1 MTNKTMKN
9 NKFAKK
15 AMTVVAATT
24 MITSVLATPIS
35 AFAQEMPYKQTAK
48 NGDNVSLLKTPIEKL
63 INTDLTFDTVTKKI
77 NNWNMLV
84 DYEPVDTSTYIRQ
97 SNGKYYDK
105 SPLDISYYAA
115 KPTSKSF
122 LVGANRKSQNRYNG
136 IYQEVNT
143 VIGKEYK
150 FSVQVKTV
158 EQTWTQQWGN
168 DGRPIIQISNSKNIA
183 SPIFTYDTFT
193 ALNAVRTVTKT
204 FTATASKTYI
214 FLGVRTGTGGDNN
227 YTAAEYW
234 NPSVTTYELE
244 IPVIN
249 RVTNHDTVV
258 KGKAQPRAKI
268 SLNTRY
274 EGIGAYRLYESE
286 VDNDGNYEIIIPT
299 QPVGSKIS
307 VEQSMEGETSEL
319 AVTTVMDADLYTPPT
334 IVPVTSSDTIVRG
347 TATEGATVEVKIGEN
362 TYTAVAGTGGAFA
375 VNIGTARPTG
385 TEMTVILKGNHEKTS
400 TPVTVTVGQSL
411 LEMATEAV
419 DNLFTDASHTGL
431 APTTDRAAIAAAQ
444 GLVNRLP
451 IGADRN
457 ELQAEIDKANA
468 LIVAKENA
476 DRIKA
481 AQDAVDALFSSPAH
495 TGLATGVGQTEIDA
509 AKALVDALPAGAAK
523 TELLDEIAK
532 AQALLDA
539 KEAADK
545 LAAAEKAVD
554 DLFSDA
560 GHTGLGS
567 GVTQDDID
575 AAKDLVDGLPAGS
588 AKDELLDE
596 IAKAQD
602 LINVQEEASKLAA
615 AQAAVDALF
624 TNASHTALAP
634 GVNQAQIDAAKALV
648 DALPAG
654 TAKTELLEEVAKAQ
668 ALLNAIPAVGEITA
682 NDFRLGTNSAV
693 TGTYTGNVAEVQ
705 LFVNG
710 IGKGKA
716 TVRSGAISYYAMDK
730 IRSLSDV
737 VELVSY
743 DNRGNENDRKTVN
756 ILSTTPVTGTITPA
770 NFTMGTDTRVTGTFT
785 GPVAKVGLKVNGT
798 EIGKVG
804 VSGGTFSYYAFRA
817 FTASDR
823 VEVVAYASNGAE
835 LATSRVTINGAA
847 PSTGTVTPQGFN
859 ITSDRHVKG
868 AVTGDVHKV
877 ALVVNAEEK
886 GRVGIIAGEF
896 SYYAFNVIR
905 SASDTVQVVAY
916 DKDGREL
923 ARQNV
928 TVTDTIPAP

>member
-35 AFAQEMPYKQTAK
+35 AFAQESKSVNYTAK
-48 NGDNVSLLKTPIEKL
+48 TSTTAIEQIKNGNLV
-63 INTDLTFDTVTKKI
+63 FDTTTKTLEDWK
-77 NNWNMLV
+77 MLV
-84 DYEPVDTSTYIRQ
+84 GFEPVDMSTYIKQ
-97 SNGKYYDK
+97 SNGQYYDK
-105 SPLDISYYAA
+105 NTLDKSYYASNEA
-115 KPTSKSF
+115 DNSF
-122 LVGANRKSQNRYNG
+122 LVGANHNGSNNNAG
-136 IYQEVNT
+136 IYQEIDT
-143 VIGKEYK
+143 IIGAEYK
-150 FSVQVKTV
+150 FSVQAEVK
-158 EQTWTQQWGN
+158 EQKGTSQWGN
-168 DGRPIIQISNSKNIA
+168 DGRPLVRISNSSNA
-183 SPIFTYDTFT
+183 SNPVFSYSSYS
-193 ALNAVRTVTKT
+193 NVHQAVNVTNT
-204 FTATASKTYI
+204 FTATSTKTYI
-214 FLGVRTGTGGDNN
+214 YLGVSTSTAGRNN
-227 YTAAEYW
+227 YTAVKYSK
-234 NPSVTTYELE
+234 PSITTDKLDQP
-244 IPVIN
+244 IIN

-258 KGKAQPRAKI
+258 TGKGAPNAKI
-268 SLNTRY
+268 ALNTRY
-274 EGIGAYRLYESE
+274 EGVGAFRLYEGT
-286 VDNDGNYEIIIPT
+286 VGIDGSYSITIPT

-307 VEQSMEGETSEL
+307 VSQAFGEETSEI
-319 AVTTVMDADLYTPPT
+319 AVTTVMDADLYATPT
-334 IVPVTSSDTIVRG
+334 ILPVTSSDTIVRG

-385 TEMTVILKGNHEKTS
+385 TEMTVILKGDYEKTS
-400 TPVTVTVGQSL
+400 TPVTITVGQSL

-419 DNLFTDASHTGL
+419 DNLFTDASHTDL

-481 AQDAVDALFSSPAH
+481 AQDAVDALFSDPTH

-509 AKALVDALPAGAAK
+509 AKALVDALPAGADK
-523 TELLDEIAK
+523 TELLDEVAK

-539 KEAADK
+539 KEAAEK

-575 AAKDLVDGLPAGS
+575 AAKDLVDALPAGS

-602 LINVQEEASKLAA
+602 LIKAQEEASKLAA

-634 GVNQAQIDAAKALV
+634 GVGQAQIDAAKALV

-668 ALLNAIPAVGEITA
+668 ALLNAIPAVGAITA

-710 IGKGKA
+710 IGKGKV

-737 VELVSY
+737 VVLVSY

-859 ITSDRHVKG
+859 IISDRHVKG